1 MAGRRRA
8 ASTTSVRRRRTR
20 IGGIAA
26 SAVVV
31 MLMPA
36 VLRTVVVGDD
46 RDGNPR
52 PGARTGATA
61 EVAGISGPSPA
72 RSGPATRSDAPA
84 VRAAGRPR
92 PVGVRPAAPT
102 SPPPVSLAIPS
113 IGVTTPLERLDLRAD
128 GTLEPPASF
137 GRAGWFAA
145 GPAPGQR
152 GPAVIVGHVDSR
164 YGAAVFYRLGDLQP
178 GDIAEVVREDGS
190 SVRFSVTDVVTYAKD
205 AFPTDA
211 VYGPVAG
218 AALRLITCTGVFD
231 ESTGHYQS
239 NLVVFAEP
247 V

>member
-20 IGGIAA
+20 LGGIAA

-31 MLMPA
+31 MVMPV

-61 EVAGISGPSPA
+61 EVAGIPGPSPA
-72 RSGPATRSDAPA
+72 RAGPATGSDASA
-84 VRAAGRPR
+84 VRAAERPR
-92 PVGVRPAAPT
+92 PVGVRPAAPA
-102 SPPPVSLAIPS
+102 SPPPASLAIPS

-190 SVRFSVTDVVTYAKD
+190 SVRFGVTDVVTYAKD

-211 VYGPVAG
+211 VFGPVAG
-218 AALRLITCTGVFD
+218 AALRLINCTGVFD
-231 ESTGHYQS
+231 ETTGHYQS